1 MKIIPLLP
9 KGHSESQHVRD
20 HGIDTELKRQVI
32 QTFTSSP
39 TESVII
45 ITIIIIII
53 IIIII

>member
-53 IIIII
+53 IIII